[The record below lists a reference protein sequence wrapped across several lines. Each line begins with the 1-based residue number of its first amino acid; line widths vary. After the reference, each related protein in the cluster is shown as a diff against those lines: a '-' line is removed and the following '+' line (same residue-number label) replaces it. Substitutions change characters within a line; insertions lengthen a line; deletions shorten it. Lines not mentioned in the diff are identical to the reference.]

1 MHPARV
7 HPFRPGINRR
17 DALLAAGVC
26 DHELRLLRRRGRITA
41 VRPGAYI
48 VEDVARD
55 AVLSHRLAVHA
66 AYACLGPGAV
76 ISHGSAAVLHR
87 LPLLG
92 APPDRVHATRARR
105 SGARVSGVVHLHAA
119 ALEPDEV
126 VAVDGLAFTSIP
138 RTLVDLAR
146 TLPFERGLV
155 PADAALHTHLV
166 TRASLDEAL
175 ERASGRPGNHTA
187 RQVLAFARPGAMSP
201 GETLS
206 RLAIHR
212 AGLPAPEL
220 QHLVRTEG
228 GVVLGQ
234 VDFWWEEFATAGEF
248 DGRAK
253 YGRLLRPGQDPG
265 DVVFAEKVREDAL
278 RAGGREVVRW
288 IWPELSSFDGVARRI
303 RTAFARGVRRRPG
316 RGP

>member
-1 MHPARV
+1 
-7 HPFRPGINRR
+7 
-17 DALLAAGVC
+17 
-26 DHELRLLRRRGRITA
+26 
-41 VRPGAYI
+41 
-48 VEDVARD
+48 
-55 AVLSHRLAVHA
+55 
-66 AYACLGPGAV
+66 
-76 ISHGSAAVLHR
+76 
-87 LPLLG
+87 
-92 APPDRVHATRARR
+92 
-105 SGARVSGVVHLHAA
+105 
-119 ALEPDEV
+119 
-126 VAVDGLAFTSIP
+126 
-138 RTLVDLAR
+138 
-146 TLPFERGLV
+146 
-155 PADAALHTHLV
+155 
-166 TRASLDEAL
+166 
-175 ERASGRPGNHTA
+175 
-187 RQVLAFARPGAMSP
+187 MSP

-234 VDFWWEEFATAGEF
+234 VDFWWDEFATAGEF

-253 YGRLLRPGQDPG
+253 YGRLLLPGQDPG

>member
-1 MHPARV
+1 VVAHPAGV
-7 HPFRPGINRR
+7 DPFRPGINRR
-17 DALLAAGVC
+17 AALLAAGFG
-26 DHELRLLRRRGRITA
+26 DHELRLLRRRGQITA
-41 VRPGAYI
+41 VRPGAYV

-55 AVLSHRLAVHA
+55 AVLRHQMAVRA
-66 AYACLGPGAV
+66 ACACLGPGAV

-92 APPDRVHATRARR
+92 PPPARVHATRARR
-105 SGARVSGVVHLHAA
+105 SGARVNRILHLHAA

-126 VAVDGLAFTSIP
+126 VAVDGLPVTSIP

-146 TLPFERGLV
+146 SLPFEHGLV

-166 TRASLDEAL
+166 TRAALGEAL
-175 ERASGRPGNHTA
+175 ERASGRPGNHAA
-187 RQVLAFARPGAMSP
+187 RQVLAFARPGATSV

-212 AGLPAPEL
+212 AGLPPPEL
-220 QHLVRTEG
+220 QHTVRTAG
-228 GVVLGQ
+228 GVLLGQ

-253 YGRLLRPGQDPG
+253 YGRLLRPGQEPG
-265 DVVFAEKVREDAL
+265 EVVFAEKVREDAL
-278 RAGGREVVRW
+278 RADGREVVRW
-288 IWPELSSFDGVARRI
+288 IWPELSPFDGVARRI
-303 RTAFARGVRRRPG
+303 RAAFDRGG
-316 RGP
+316 R